1 MGRALYGMRFWI
13 SAPEKSMTAA
23 GKHSRAVWQMLKFVW
38 QELNVLHFSDP
49 HVSE

>member
-13 SAPEKSMTAA
+13 SAPEKSMIAA
-23 GKHSRAVWQMLKFVW
+23 GKHRAVWQMLKFVW

-49 HVSE
+49 QVSE